1 MGIRNTLLQG
11 NGLPRLLTEPRNDT
25 LRRFNALFS
34 LSEVLDYLAKLADR
48 GNVLDVLLRDRD
60 AELVLEGNELGYL
73 VMTLDGAEL
82 ARVPLIAAESVER
95 LTLWDLVLM
104 ILTAFGR

>member
-1 MGIRNTLLQG
+1 MIENCDPVLVRKADVGRIERAFELDG
-11 NGLPRLLTEPRNDT
+11 REDAPV
-25 LRRFNALFS
+25 
-34 LSEVLDYLAKLADR
+34 SE
-48 GNVLDVLLRDRD
+48 G
-60 AELVLEGNELGYL
+60 EELGYL